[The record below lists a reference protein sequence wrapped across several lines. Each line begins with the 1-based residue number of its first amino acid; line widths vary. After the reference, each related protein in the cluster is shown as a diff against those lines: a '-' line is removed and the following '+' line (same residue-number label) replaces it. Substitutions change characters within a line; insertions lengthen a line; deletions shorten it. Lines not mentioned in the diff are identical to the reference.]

1 MPKDQK
7 NNKPVLDER
16 FLKNIKGKDFV
27 LYAGLLDLA
36 HQIGIQ
42 SIRVKTIQYPT
53 KENGLEAICEAHV
66 ESKNGEDF
74 IEIAD
79 ANPNNVAPLVKKHV
93 LRMAATRSKARALR
107 DMTNVGITCLE
118 ELGNIDEIENDKPV
132 KINRASSTRSVKKA
146 ESNTGT
152 TDGKATTAGNQKK
165 TEVAQKKKKEKPKEK
180 SSETTV
186 SPDGPKMSAAQKRAI
201 LSLGQRRGLSEED
214 LTNLSIETF
223 NVNFEYLDSSNASVF
238 IRDLQQAA

>member
-1 MPKDQK
+1 MPKDQ
-7 NNKPVLDER
+7 NNKPKLDER

-27 LYAGLLDLA
+27 LYSGLLDLA

-79 ANPNNVAPLVKKHV
+79 ASPRNVAPLVKEHV
-93 LRMAATRSKARALR
+93 LRMAATRAKARALR

-118 ELGNIDEIENDKPV
+118 ELGNIDEIEDNKSN
-132 KINRASSTRSVKKA
+132 KNNSTSSTRSVKKT
-146 ESNTGT
+146 ESNTGAA
-152 TDGKATTAGNQKK
+152 DGKNQTAGNQKK
-165 TEVAQKKKKEKPKEK
+165 TEAAQKEKKENPKEKP
-180 SSETTV
+180 SETTV
-186 SPDGPKMSAAQKRAI
+186 SPDGPKMSEAQKRAI
-201 LSLGQRRGLSEED
+201 LSLGKRRGLSEED

-223 NVNFEYLDSSNASVF
+223 NINFEYLDSSSASVF